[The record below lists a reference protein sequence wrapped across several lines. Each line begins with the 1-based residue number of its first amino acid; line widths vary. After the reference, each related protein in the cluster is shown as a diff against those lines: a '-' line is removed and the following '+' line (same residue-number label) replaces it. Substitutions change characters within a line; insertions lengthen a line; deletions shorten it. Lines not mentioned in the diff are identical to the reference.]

1 MPKPFYN
8 STEAEL
14 ASGAQNVVDIVTP
27 AVATYGVT
35 AGTMTTYA
43 GLTTSYAS
51 LLELAT
57 EPATRTSVSI
67 ENKNVAK
74 KALREAS
81 VNLAQI
87 FTATSTVTNA
97 MLLALKMNERVVP
110 QPRPVWP
117 YAPTID
123 VVKVT
128 NRLVDIHVHD
138 ATSEGRGLPFGVER
152 VNIFSY
158 VGPTPPTDPAEYHFQ
173 GSSSRAKSQILFPDS
188 VPSGATIWLS
198 AQWVSARSQLSPG
211 STPISF
217 TLQGGALPA
226 AA

>member
-1 MPKPFYN
+1 MPKAFYN
-8 STEAEL
+8 STEADL
-14 ASGAQNVVDIVTP
+14 ATGAQNVVDIVTP

-43 GLTTSYAS
+43 GLVTSYAS

-57 EPATRTSVSI
+57 EPATRTSVSV

-81 VNLAQI
+81 INLAKI
-87 FTATSTVTNA
+87 FDGTSTVTNA
-97 MLLALKMNERVVP
+97 MLLALQMNPRVVP
-110 QPRPVWP
+110 QSRNVPA
-117 YAPTID
+117 YAPTVD

-128 NRLVDIHVHD
+128 SRLVDIHVHGP
-138 ATSEGRGLPFGVER
+138 AGEGRGLPFGATA

-158 VGPTPPTDPAEYHFQ
+158 VGPTAPTDVREYHFE
-173 GSSSRAKSQILFPDS
+173 GASSRARAQILFPDS

-198 AQWVSARSQLSPG
+198 AQWVSARGQLSPG